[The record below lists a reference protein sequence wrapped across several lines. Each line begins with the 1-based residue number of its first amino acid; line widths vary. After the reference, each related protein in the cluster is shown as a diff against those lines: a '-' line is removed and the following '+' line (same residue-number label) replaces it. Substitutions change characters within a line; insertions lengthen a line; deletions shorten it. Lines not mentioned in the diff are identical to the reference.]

1 MVKFSC
7 RIGSPLFRILTAAI
21 LGLLMVFY
29 PEDAGNYFV
38 MVIGA
43 LFMIPSIISLATVVA
58 AKGRGFTLPVLSVG
72 SLLFGFWMIVSPDFF
87 STLLIY
93 VLGFLL
99 VIGGVVQLNMYMVSR
114 ALVRVSPFY
123 YISSV
128 LILLAGLV
136 ALFNPGGMQRT
147 AFLIIGCTS
156 LYYALQELI
165 SWLLLKRRVDEIKVQ
180 MEAEQSAAQAAE
192 AQQVNSSSSS
202 SDDDI
207 EDAEIIE
214 ISKE

>member
-136 ALFNPGGMQRT
+136 ALFNPSGMQRT

-156 LYYALQELI
+156 LYYALQELV

-192 AQQVNSSSSS
+192 AQQVSSSSSS

>member
-192 AQQVNSSSSS
+192 AQKVNSRSSS

>member
-114 ALVRVSPFY
+114 ALLRVSPFY

-192 AQQVNSSSSS
+192 AQKVNSRSSS

>member
-136 ALFNPGGMQRT
+136 ALFNPSGMQRT

-180 MEAEQSAAQAAE
+180 MEAEKTAAQAAE

-207 EDAEIIE
+207 DDAEIIE

>member
-136 ALFNPGGMQRT
+136 ALFNPSGMQRT

-180 MEAEQSAAQAAE
+180 MEAEQTAAQAAE
-192 AQQVNSSSSS
+192 AQKVSSNSSS

>member
-180 MEAEQSAAQAAE
+180 MEAEQTAAQAAE

>member
-180 MEAEQSAAQAAE
+180 MEAEQTAAQAAE
-192 AQQVNSSSSS
+192 AQKVNSSSSS

>member
-136 ALFNPGGMQRT
+136 ALFNPSGMQRT

-192 AQQVNSSSSS
+192 AQKVSSSSS
-202 SDDDI
+202 SSYDDI
-207 EDAEIIE
+207 DDAEIIE

>member
-128 LILLAGLV
+128 LILLAGPV

-192 AQQVNSSSSS
+192 AQNESNSSSS

>member
-58 AKGRGFTLPVLSVG
+58 AKGRGFTLPVLSLG

-180 MEAEQSAAQAAE
+180 MEAEQTAAQAAE

>member
-136 ALFNPGGMQRT
+136 ALFNPSGMQRT

-192 AQQVNSSSSS
+192 AQKVSSNSSS

-207 EDAEIIE
+207 DDAEIIE

>member
-114 ALVRVSPFY
+114 ALVHVSPFY

-136 ALFNPGGMQRT
+136 ALFNPSGMQRT

-180 MEAEQSAAQAAE
+180 MEAEQTAAQAAE
-192 AQQVNSSSSS
+192 AQKVSSSSSS
-202 SDDDI
+202 SDNDI

>member
-156 LYYALQELI
+156 LYYALQELV

-180 MEAEQSAAQAAE
+180 MEAEQTAAQAAE
-192 AQQVNSSSSS
+192 AQKVSSSSSS

>member
-136 ALFNPGGMQRT
+136 ALFNPSGMQRT

-180 MEAEQSAAQAAE
+180 MEAEKTAAQAAE
-192 AQQVNSSSSS
+192 AQKVSSSSSS

>member
-136 ALFNPGGMQRT
+136 ALFNPSGMQRT

-180 MEAEQSAAQAAE
+180 MEAEKTAAQAAE

>member
-136 ALFNPGGMQRT
+136 ALFNPSGMQRT

-192 AQQVNSSSSS
+192 AQKVNSSSSS

>member
-147 AFLIIGCTS
+147 AFLIIGCAS

-192 AQQVNSSSSS
+192 SQNESNSSSS

>member
-136 ALFNPGGMQRT
+136 ALFNPSGMQRT

>member
-136 ALFNPGGMQRT
+136 ALFNPSGMQRT

-192 AQQVNSSSSS
+192 AQKVSSNSSS

>member
-136 ALFNPGGMQRT
+136 ALFNPSGMQRT

-180 MEAEQSAAQAAE
+180 MEAEKTAAQAAE
-192 AQQVNSSSSS
+192 AQKVNSSSSS

>member
-136 ALFNPGGMQRT
+136 ALFNPSGMQRT

-192 AQQVNSSSSS
+192 AQKVSSSSSS